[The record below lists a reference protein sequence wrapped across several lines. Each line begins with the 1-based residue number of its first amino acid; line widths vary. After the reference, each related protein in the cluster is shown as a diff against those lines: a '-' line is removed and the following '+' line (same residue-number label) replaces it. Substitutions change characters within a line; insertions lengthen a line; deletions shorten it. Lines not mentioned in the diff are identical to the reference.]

1 MYPTLFFTLRIGIMN
16 GLGKIV
22 DRYASN
28 GKFSLLMNS
37 FVGWCL
43 LYIGNAAYICNFRFK
58 I

>member
-43 LYIGNAAYICNFRFK
+43 LYI
-58 I
+58 